1 MNEFKLI
8 INMQLLTSQLINKI
22 ICSLGCF
29 FVCHIHMGGLWLH
42 GCVYMCVS
50 VFVFQFM
57 CRQKLS
63 ILIFILRDAAP
74 TAASRVGQKKM
85 CMASTHPSLERESLV
100 NRALGGGWAESTRR
114 LLCWLADCLSDFR
127 FYFPNGC
134 TYKMPPQPPMS
145 RGVAMQRLS
154 AVR

>member
-1 MNEFKLI
+1 
-8 INMQLLTSQLINKI
+8 MQLLTSQLINKI

-42 GCVYMCVS
+42 GCVYMCVK

-74 TAASRVGQKKM
+74 TAASRVGQKKKK
-85 CMASTHPSLERESLV
+85 CAWPAPTPGPDPSLSLEWESLV
-100 NRALGGGWAESTRR
+100 NPALGGGWAESTRR

-134 TYKMPPQPPMS
+134 THKMPPQPPMS

>member
-1 MNEFKLI
+1 
-8 INMQLLTSQLINKI
+8 MQLLTSQLINKI

-29 FVCHIHMGGLWLH
+29 FFNAIYIWEACGCMGA
-42 GCVYMCVS
+42 CMCVWVYLYFS
-50 VFVFQFM
+50 SCAAKSCQFSFSFCVM
-57 CRQKLS
+57 QRQQLPREWAKKKKC
-63 ILIFILRDAAP
+63 AWPAP
-74 TAASRVGQKKM
+74 TPGPD
-85 CMASTHPSLERESLV
+85 PSLSLEWESLV
-100 NRALGGGWAESTRR
+100 NPALGGGWAESTRR

-134 TYKMPPQPPMS
+134 THKMPPQPPMP

>member
-1 MNEFKLI
+1 MLSR
-8 INMQLLTSQLINKI
+8 L
-22 ICSLGCF
+22 F
-29 FVCHIHMGGLWLH
+29 FVCHIHMRGLWLH
-42 GCVYMCVS
+42 GCVYVCVS

-74 TAASRVGQKKM
+74 TAASRVGQKKK
-85 CMASTHPSLERESLV
+85 CAWPAPTPGPDPSLSLEWESLV
-100 NRALGGGWAESTRR
+100 NPALGGGWAESTRR